1 MSVSTNCITS
11 PFDVYVPSTNKP
23 WNEERVRH
31 VYRRLGYDI
40 NIERIENAL
49 SFQPDVLIDRLVD
62 NAFNSNPLPTPTWAD
77 FTYYDYQN
85 LGLDFDEETQSNH
98 QELRMALINEMQSN
112 NSLRARLIMFW
123 SIPAFPE

>member
-11 PFDVYVPSTNKP
+11 PFDVYVPSLSKP

-40 NIERIENAL
+40 NMERIDNAL

-62 NAFNSNPLPTPTWAD
+62 NAFNSIPLPTPTWAD

-85 LGLDFDEETQSNH
+85 LGLDFDEET
-98 QELRMALINEMQSN
+98 
-112 NSLRARLIMFW
+112 
-123 SIPAFPE
+123 